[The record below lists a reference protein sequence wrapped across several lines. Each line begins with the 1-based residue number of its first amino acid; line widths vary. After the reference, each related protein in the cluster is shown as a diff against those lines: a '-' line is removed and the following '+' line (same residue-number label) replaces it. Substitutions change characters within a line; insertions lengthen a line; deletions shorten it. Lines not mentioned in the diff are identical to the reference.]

1 MPASPRSSTSSD
13 SFDSRGISPSDVF
26 DPSAAL
32 ILVPDTEDA
41 TAAFDFSSDEEEPGH
56 ADLQAERVRNSSIP
70 PLSSTSICLYLLAPF
85 LKLGALLIPSL
96 DISLRAAAPAL
107 LLFAALSVFT
117 RHLWYMLARYVRRT
131 DMEEIV
137 LETFARGRG
146 RERRRMVLRH
156 VVRLS
161 VQIMRV
167 SLAALYLR
175 LSADMLLTYFPNV
188 LAVPSRLVTT
198 IVLVAL
204 IAPLCSARTLASKSV
219 VYASWISVGAY
230 AAWFACTIY
239 MYTKH
244 IVEPIAYSS
253 SLGKLWDGIPAFAFT
268 FATSSTVPLYA
279 SLKGTTQPTPKPK
292 RSKSFKLLSLLSVL
306 LAVVLTLPLVFF
318 EASAKVPRQELPSA
332 ELKATVA
339 VFGSIALLFSVPS
352 ILITAPALPLPLPV
366 RRATS
371 LPISKLLLY
380 LATIGLALLPAHVTR
395 IGSDLVLLFAFLS
408 TYVAPAFIH
417 IVIHNFRRPLSIV
430 IPPTA
435 NTTPRPAEPSTSA
448 GASDSRHDELLQRKE
463 RTLQRR
469 RLGRRLVWDIAV
481 WVLLVPVGGG
491 GLVWAVQRMLGN
503 W

>member
-13 SFDSRGISPSDVF
+13 SFDSRGNSPSDLF
-26 DPSAAL
+26 DPTAAL
-32 ILVPDTEDA
+32 ILVPDTEEA
-41 TAAFDFSSDEEEPGH
+41 TAAFDFSSDDEDPGQ
-56 ADLQAERVRNSSIP
+56 ADLQLERVRNSSIP
-70 PLSSTSICLYLLAPF
+70 PLSSVSIYLYLLAPF

-96 DISLRAAAPAL
+96 DIPLRTAAPAL
-107 LLFAALSVFT
+107 LLFAALSAFT
-117 RHLWYMLARYVRRT
+117 RHLWYMLARYVRRM

-146 RERRRMVLRH
+146 REGRRMALRH
-156 VVRLS
+156 VVRLL

-167 SLAALYLR
+167 SIAALYLR
-175 LSADMLLTYFPNV
+175 LSVDMLLTYFPNV
-188 LAVPSRLVTT
+188 LAVSSRLVTT

-204 IAPLCSARTLASKSV
+204 IAPIYSARTLASKSV
-219 VYASWISVGAY
+219 VYASWISVAAY
-230 AAWFACTIY
+230 AAWFACTVY
-239 MYTKH
+239 MYTRH

-279 SLKGTTQPTPKPK
+279 SLKGTTQPMRPKPK
-292 RSKSFKLLSLLSVL
+292 RSQSFKLLSILSVI
-306 LAVVLTLPLVFF
+306 LAVAFTLPLVFF

-352 ILITAPALPLPLPV
+352 ILITAPALPLPRTL

-371 LPISKLLLY
+371 LPISKLLIYFL
-380 LATIGLALLPAHVTR
+380 TIGLALLPEHITR
-395 IGSDLVLLFAFLS
+395 IGSDFVLLLAFLS
-408 TYVAPAFIH
+408 TYFVPAFIH
-417 IVIHNFRRPLSIV
+417 ITIHNFRRPLTIV
-430 IPPTA
+430 IPPTTA
-435 NTTPRPAEPSTSA
+435 TTPRPAEASA
-448 GASDSRHDELLQRKE
+448 SVSDSRHDELLQRKE

-469 RLGRRLVWDIAV
+469 RLGRRLIWDIGV